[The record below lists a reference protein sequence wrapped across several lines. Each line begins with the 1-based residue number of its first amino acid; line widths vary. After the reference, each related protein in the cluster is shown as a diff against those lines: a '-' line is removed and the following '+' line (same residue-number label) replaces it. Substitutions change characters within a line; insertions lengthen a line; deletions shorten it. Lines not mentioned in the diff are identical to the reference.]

1 MTRAGEVSEAT
12 GVAAAASAVDAG
24 VVGERGDVVRVVV
37 NGQPRA
43 LPAGQ
48 TLADLLRAHD
58 LDPRLV
64 VVERNRVILRD
75 RDAFA
80 TVVLADGDEIELVHF
95 VGGG

>member
-1 MTRAGEVSEAT
+1 MAVETEARRGT
-12 GVAAAASAVDAG
+12 DGASS
-24 VVGERGDVVRVVV
+24 VVRVV
-37 NGQPRA
+37 NGQPRT
-43 LPAGQ
+43 LSAGQ

-64 VVERNRVILRD
+64 VVERNREILRD

-80 TVVLADGDEIELVHF
+80 SLALEDGDELELVHF

>member
-1 MTRAGEVSEAT
+1 MTRAGTTGTEREARQDT
-12 GVAAAASAVDAG
+12 DGASS
-24 VVGERGDVVRVVV
+24 VVRVVV
-37 NGQPRA
+37 NGQPRT

-64 VVERNRVILRD
+64 VVERNREILRD

-80 TVVLADGDEIELVHF
+80 SLALEDGDELELVHF

>member
-1 MTRAGEVSEAT
+1 MTRAGAT
-12 GVAAAASAVDAG
+12 GTAAAETEARRGTDGASS
-24 VVGERGDVVRVVV
+24 VVRVVV
-37 NGQPRA
+37 NGQPRT

-64 VVERNRVILRD
+64 VVERNREILRD

-80 TVVLADGDEIELVHF
+80 SLALEDGDELELVHF

>member
-1 MTRAGEVSEAT
+1 MTRAGTT
-12 GVAAAASAVDAG
+12 GTAAAATEARQGTDGAS
-24 VVGERGDVVRVVV
+24 VVRVVV
-37 NGQPRA
+37 NGQPRT

-64 VVERNRVILRD
+64 VVERNREILRD

-80 TVVLADGDEIELVHF
+80 SLALEDGDELELVHF

>member
-1 MTRAGEVSEAT
+1 MT
-12 GVAAAASAVDAG
+12 GVAEAAAADAD
-24 VVGERGDVVRVVV
+24 DVVRVVV

-43 LPAGQ
+43 LPAGR